1 MSSMEVSKQKFQ
13 TQMKEFGLWFILS
26 GGEAI
31 FAKWLAHKN

>member
-13 TQMKEFGLWFILS
+13 TQMKEFELCFILS

-31 FAKWLAHKN
+31 FAIARSQD